1 MFDNI
6 KWEEIINNVLYYV
19 KRWNYLIVKFDISK
33 TSYSIKYYYSKN
45 GNNYVD
51 LYNAIDDEKA
61 SQLFDNIMPE
71 LKKIS
76 EKFNSHKEK
85 MFLTMKVQK
94 TGNVKIMYSHIKD
107 SNKLPFDAGYK
118 YLKLSSENK
127 NI

>member
-6 KWEEIINNVLYYV
+6 KWEEIINNILYYV
-19 KRWNYLIVKFDISK
+19 KRWEYLIVKFNVSK

-51 LYNAIDDEKA
+51 LYNAIDDEKS

-71 LKKIS
+71 LKKIT

-85 MFLTMKVQK
+85 MFITMKVQK
-94 TGNVKIMYSHIKD
+94 TGNVKIIYSYTKEG
-107 SNKLPFDAGYK
+107 NKLPFDAGYK
-118 YLKLSSENK
+118 YLKLSEEDK

>member
-1 MFDNI
+1 MFDNV
-6 KWEEIINNVLYYV
+6 KWEKIINDILYYV
-19 KRWNYLIVKFDISK
+19 KSWNYLIVKFDISK
-33 TSYSIKYYYSKN
+33 TSYSIKYYYSEN
-45 GNNYVD
+45 GNDFVD
-51 LYNAIDDEKA
+51 LYNVIDDEN
-61 SQLFDNIMPE
+61 SSELFDNIMPE

-107 SNKLPFDAGYK
+107 GNKLPFDEGYK
-118 YLKLSSENK
+118 YLKLSEEDK